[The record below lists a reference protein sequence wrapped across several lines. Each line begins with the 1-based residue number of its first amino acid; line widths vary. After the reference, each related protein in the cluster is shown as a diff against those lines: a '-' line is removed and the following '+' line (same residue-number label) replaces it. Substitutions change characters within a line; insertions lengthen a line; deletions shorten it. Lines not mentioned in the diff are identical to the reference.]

1 LNLGLRWEYDGTL
14 SDKYGNLTNVWESQL
29 LKANTPAAVAG
40 TGPNGGLPTSGG
52 TYLGYVVPNNFKD
65 FYPAPP
71 PGVLVSDRGLPVRTG
86 PPMNDFGPRFGFAW
100 QPLSTSRLVVRG
112 GIGLFYDRIGGNQYV
127 HSVEQGNP
135 YADTLDYNGSG
146 ALPFSL
152 ANLFPQRPLGFIPRW
167 VDFSNLTSSNLNLP
181 YINEQLHV
189 PLTRQY
195 NLNFQYEFV
204 KNWVLELGYVG
215 SSAINQTDYN
225 HNVNTARLASPSN
238 PINGITTNTTQNV
251 AFRVPYLGFQPA
263 GLQVTG
269 FDGIANYNS
278 LQATV
283 RKNLSHGLTLQAAY
297 TWSKT
302 LTNLEGWAANWNNNS
317 DLAQQYGEAYFNR
330 PQRFVFNYSWDL
342 PFGTHSG
349 VLGKLVNGWNASGV
363 YTVQAGQPLTFT
375 DAGAG
380 TIYGVFGA
388 NSINPT
394 NFGGATFGANNYG
407 RSQLCPGVTYAQI
420 PASGGVE
427 SRLGG
432 ASGGTGFWTPGSFCA
447 PPVIGNGT
455 DYGNSGV
462 GIARGPHQLNFDLS
476 VSKVTKITER
486 QSLQFR
492 AEFFNAFNHPQFNNP
507 GTATSTP
514 ATYGIITSTSV
525 APRLIQM
532 ALKYS
537 F

>member
-1 LNLGLRWEYDGTL
+1 
-14 SDKYGNLTNVWESQL
+14 
-29 LKANTPAAVAG
+29 
-40 TGPNGGLPTSGG
+40 
-52 TYLGYVVPNNFKD
+52 
-65 FYPAPP
+65 
-71 PGVLVSDRGLPVRTG
+71 
-86 PPMNDFGPRFGFAW
+86 
-100 QPLSTSRLVVRG
+100 
-112 GIGLFYDRIGGNQYV
+112 
-127 HSVEQGNP
+127 
-135 YADTLDYNGSG
+135 
-146 ALPFSL
+146 
-152 ANLFPQRPLGFIPRW
+152 
-167 VDFSNLTSSNLNLP
+167 
-181 YINEQLHV
+181 
-189 PLTRQY
+189 
-195 NLNFQYEFV
+195 
-204 KNWVLELGYVG
+204 
-215 SSAINQTDYN
+215 
-225 HNVNTARLASPSN
+225 
-238 PINGITTNTTQNV
+238 
-251 AFRVPYLGFQPA
+251 
-263 GLQVTG
+263 
-269 FDGIANYNS
+269 
-278 LQATV
+278 
-283 RKNLSHGLTLQAAY
+283 
-297 TWSKT
+297 
-302 LTNLEGWAANWNNNS
+302 
-317 DLAQQYGEAYFNR
+317 
-330 PQRFVFNYSWDL
+330 
-342 PFGTHSG
+342 